1 MTAPPSWR
9 SSNLPIASALTM
21 ETTALVTVGSTSFD
35 ALVASATTPAV
46 RAALAA
52 RGFTRLVIQ
61 YGRGAVPPTVESAS
75 SPPLEIVT
83 YRFKPSLAG
92 DMAVAGLVIS
102 HAGAGSILEALRGG
116 VPTIVVVNTA
126 LMNNHQAEL
135 AGAMA
140 DRGHLALASPVS
152 LAEVVGAWD
161 WDARV
166 PLPPPAGVFGQVLG
180 EELAHAYDP
189 WG

>member
-1 MTAPPSWR
+1 
-9 SSNLPIASALTM
+9 
-21 ETTALVTVGSTSFD
+21 V
-35 ALVASATTPAV
+35 
-46 RAALAA
+46 
-52 RGFTRLVIQ
+52 
-61 YGRGAVPPTVESAS
+61 
-75 SPPLEIVT
+75 VT

-92 DMAVAGLVIS
+92 DMAAAGLVVS

-135 AGAMA
+135 AGAMS
-140 DRGHLALASPVS
+140 DRGHLALASPAS

-180 EELAHAYDP
+180 EELAHAYDA